1 MTKRDPHPDNDL
13 IDSMAE
19 DSGGSTAQND
29 RSGGNLARDVG
40 TRAEQR
46 AVQDPWWATRWTGPR
61 ARTTPEWTSSRAR
74 TRWAPCPLRPSARP
88 DR

>member
-1 MTKRDPHPDNDL
+1 MTNRDPHADNDL
-13 IDSMAE
+13 IDSMQQ

-46 AVQDPWWATRWTGPR
+46 TAEGKLEGDEVDRAKGSDNPR
-61 ARTTPEWTSSRAR
+61 EDELKGDKTLGAMPTTP
-74 TRWAPCPLRPSARP
+74 